1 MRPLDSWL
9 RFLCNQLF
17 TIGCLLLAL
26 RYQLAA
32 SSARAYTNHATSP
45 CPTDLRQVAHRR
57 REWVVAWYWTLL
69 RQARTAHDRA
79 RIKVPSVVRLGNP

>member
-1 MRPLDSWL
+1 MSPLDSWL

-26 RYQLAA
+26 RYQLTA
-32 SSARAYTNHATSP
+32 SSARAYTNRATFP

-57 REWVVAWYWTLL
+57 CEWVVAW
-69 RQARTAHDRA
+69 
-79 RIKVPSVVRLGNP
+79 